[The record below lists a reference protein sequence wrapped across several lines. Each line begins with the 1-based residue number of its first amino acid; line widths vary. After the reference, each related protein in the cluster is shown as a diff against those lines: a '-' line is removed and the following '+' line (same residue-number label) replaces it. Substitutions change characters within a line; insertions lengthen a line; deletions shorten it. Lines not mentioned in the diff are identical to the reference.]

1 MNPYATIAGRNTYKG
16 DLHLHSTRSD
26 GQCSPEQM
34 FERLIACGFDFCCLT
49 DHDVPG
55 QTHLHHDLLVL
66 MGQEASAETGH
77 VVVLSSPVL
86 RDAEWTTA
94 EQLNAFRASG
104 GYTILSHP
112 KIREFTAEQG
122 PTYTAQRLVCE
133 LPDRFDGI
141 EVYTH
146 NVGSGPRVAIDRLD
160 VVWSAMV
167 YPWGARVPEEF
178 RPVWAFGASD
188 GHHVD
193 HITENVGII
202 VWADALS
209 PTALSAS
216 IGQGA
221 FYVLADTRARFTD
234 ISVQGDTL
242 RACASDAIMLRVV
255 KVGGR
260 PAGAVTGPAGAPLD
274 VCYTIRGDEGYVR
287 VEAMDEDG
295 RSAYSNPIFVA
306 KLR

>member
-209 PTALSAS
+209 PTALMAS
-216 IGQGA
+216 IARGA
-221 FYVLADTRARFTD
+221 F
-234 ISVQGDTL
+234 
-242 RACASDAIMLRVV
+242 
-255 KVGGR
+255 
-260 PAGAVTGPAGAPLD
+260 
-274 VCYTIRGDEGYVR
+274 
-287 VEAMDEDG
+287 
-295 RSAYSNPIFVA
+295 
-306 KLR
+306 